1 MLSKID
7 IRFDSKDDL
16 FYSKTEGQDNLENL
30 ELNYVSDYNF
40 NLTFTTSD
48 FNLFL
53 ENNIFLEKKRL
64 RAEKDLFEFDYEP
77 EKFFDGINKIFLFK
91 KDSFEERDKNS
102 IYLYKKP
109 PFKTKNFLRPGRKR
123 KNQNEAQVNIKKHG
137 KTSFDNITSKVQIH
151 YITFIIHLTN
161 DVIISIFGKNSEKDG
176 LYFTDIDYKIKK
188 NISFKNMEKLKTQS
202 IKDIL
207 LNPSSTKF
215 SSKNEDYNK
224 KIYNKLVNSSEVLDE
239 LFNMNY
245 MRLFRIYHNN
255 AQKIEKIII
264 KQKEIKL
271 SNKTKSFFELIESNN
286 DEMKKLIL
294 EYTERVY
301 FT

>member
-1 MLSKID
+1 MLSKFD
-7 IRFDSKDDL
+7 IRLDSKDDL
-16 FYSKTEGQDNLENL
+16 FYSKTENQDNLENL
-30 ELNYVSDYNF
+30 ELNYDSDYNF

-53 ENNIFLEKKRL
+53 ENNIFLENKRL
-64 RAEKDLFEFDYEP
+64 RAEKGLFEFDYEP

-102 IYLYKKP
+102 IYLYKKR

-161 DVIISIFGKNSEKDG
+161 DIIISIFGKNSEKDG

-245 MRLFRIYHNN
+245 MQLFRIYHNN

-271 SNKTKSFFELIESNN
+271 SNKTKSFFELIENNN